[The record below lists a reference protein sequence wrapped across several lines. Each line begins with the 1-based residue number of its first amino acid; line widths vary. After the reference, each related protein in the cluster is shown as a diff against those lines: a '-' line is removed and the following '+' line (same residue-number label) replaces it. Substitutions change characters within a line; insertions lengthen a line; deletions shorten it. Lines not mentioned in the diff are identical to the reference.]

1 MIQHRKAGEEK
12 RDSSS
17 PKSVITSLDLKT
29 PTYLQPSSLF
39 QSAKMGVPSKW
50 EDAEKWL
57 ISSSCHESPA
67 HHLVKSSDPSKISK
81 QNGGFDQKGGGFPEK
96 VRVCE
101 EKGFRNSVSSFD
113 GQLVPLDPS
122 VALHGASAEV
132 LLKDKFTDN
141 VEPIPSSFQYSEPAK
156 MSFLFKSP
164 YSAPMK
170 DASTEVASAPVQR
183 REVGTE
189 MTPFGSSTNSRSHT
203 PIMSTSP
210 ARHNTPA
217 SRSGLL
223 VPYNPNLDISE
234 LKDCHFAKLELSLQ
248 YDSVAS
254 NWSTREE
261 EEEEIS
267 KSLRHFEISGGRK
280 SGVEFRASAWEE
292 EERAKSCIRYQ
303 REEAKIQAWVN
314 LQNAK
319 AEAQSRKLEVKIQ
332 KMKSNLEEKLMKRMA
347 IVHRKA
353 EEWRASAQLQHTQQ
367 LQKASDYAQ
376 KIRSSNLSGQIQK
389 RQKKDPVAITR
400 ILKLLKK
407 SDKTQH
413 WVDLFGV
420 PIIKV

>member
-1 MIQHRKAGEEK
+1 MAAAAPR
-12 RDSSS
+12 SSS
-17 PKSVITSLDLKT
+17 
-29 PTYLQPSSLF
+29 
-39 QSAKMGVPSKW
+39 
-50 EDAEKWL
+50 
-57 ISSSCHESPA
+57 SSSNSNSRGLNESSAQRRRGEGRRLEAPPTPGRPIFHFTPSYLPKRCGFTWSFCRSA
-67 HHLVKSSDPSKISK
+67 FERQVHRQCGTNPLQFPILRARKNELFIQKSIQCTDERCVD
-81 QNGGFDQKGGGFPEK
+81 G
-96 VRVCE
+96 
-101 EKGFRNSVSSFD
+101 SSFCA
-113 GQLVPLDPS
+113 G
-122 VALHGASAEV
+122 
-132 LLKDKFTDN
+132 
-141 VEPIPSSFQYSEPAK
+141 
-156 MSFLFKSP
+156 
-164 YSAPMK
+164 
-170 DASTEVASAPVQR
+170 QR

-376 KIRSSNLSGQIQK
+376 KIRSSNLSGQYSCGCF
-389 RQKKDPVAITR
+389 PCNNNNNNHHH
-400 ILKLLKK
+400 L
-407 SDKTQH
+407 
-413 WVDLFGV
+413 
-420 PIIKV
+420 